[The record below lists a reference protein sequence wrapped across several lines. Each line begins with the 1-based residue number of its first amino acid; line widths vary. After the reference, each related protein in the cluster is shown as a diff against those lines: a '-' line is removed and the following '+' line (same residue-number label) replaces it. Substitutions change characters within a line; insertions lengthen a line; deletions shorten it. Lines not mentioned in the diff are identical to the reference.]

1 MGGEAEDSRGGHFM
15 TPLLGKRDGGSHV
28 STASTATS
36 ADDSDN
42 DASTALLCKVG
53 KSVPPAKDW
62 RKKRTAQMNGPD
74 AVRRPAQSVLYPQA
88 Y

>member
-1 MGGEAEDSRGGHFM
+1 MGGKAENSRGGHFM

-42 DASTALLCKVG
+42 DLWTALHCDVE
-53 KSVPPAKDW
+53 KSDPPAEDW
-62 RKKRTAQMNGPD
+62 RKKRTAPLDGPG
-74 AVRRPAQSVLYPQA
+74 AVRRPAQSVFYPQA